1 MIQCRADLIR
11 PTVAASL
18 AAAGAEE
25 VWLGVESGSQSIL
38 DAMEKDTTI
47 DEIRHA
53 TAALRTHGIR
63 VGWFLQLG
71 YPSES
76 WYDLVLTRDLVRDER
91 PDDIGVSVAYP
102 LPGTKFHQMVRS
114 QLGLQQNWEHTDD
127 LAMLFHGTYTT
138 AFYRRIRDV
147 LHDEVRTGTR
157 YDAAWSALADE
168 ESTHRSPSPLL
179 AVAD

>member
-1 MIQCRADLIR
+1 VRTPDL
-11 PTVAASL
+11 
-18 AAAGAEE
+18 
-25 VWLGVESGSQSIL
+25 
-38 DAMEKDTTI
+38 
-47 DEIRHA
+47 
-53 TAALRTHGIR
+53 LRD
-63 VGWFLQLG
+63 V
-71 YPSES
+71 
-76 WYDLVLTRDLVRDER
+76 R

-114 QLGLQQNWEHTDD
+114 QLGLRQNWEHTDD

-138 AFYRRIRDV
+138 AFYRRVRDV

-157 YDAAWSALADE
+157 YDATWSALAGE